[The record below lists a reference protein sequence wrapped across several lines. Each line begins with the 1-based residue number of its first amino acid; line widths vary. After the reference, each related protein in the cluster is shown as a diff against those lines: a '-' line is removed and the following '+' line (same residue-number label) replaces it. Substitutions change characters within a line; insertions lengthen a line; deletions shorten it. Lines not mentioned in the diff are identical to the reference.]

1 MTDEISRRNATLRA
15 IVTGGTQ
22 GVGFAIA
29 RRLACEGSPALV
41 IAGRDA
47 TRGAA
52 AAMALSELGTQC
64 RFVRADV
71 SVADDCYRLVDVA
84 LAEFGSI
91 NGLVNAAGTAERSTL
106 LNTSL
111 DQWDAHFNTN
121 ARGPFL
127 LMQRLVANLV
137 DTGQSGSIV
146 NIVSMAAHCGG
157 PMVTPY
163 SGSKA
168 ALANLTKNVANAFA
182 RKHIRC
188 NGILA
193 GWMDTPGDDAIQRK
207 LHGHGDGWQ
216 ESVAESLPMG
226 RLARP
231 EELAGLAAYLLSPDS
246 GVMTGALID
255 YDQNVL
261 GA

>member
-1 MTDEISRRNATLRA
+1 MTDVISRRNSTVRA

-29 RRLACEGSPALV
+29 QRLACEGAPALV

-64 RFVRADV
+64 RFVRTDV

-91 NGLVNAAGTAERSTL
+91 NGLINAAGTAERSTL

-127 LMQRLVANLV
+127 LMQRLVAHLV
-137 DTGQSGSIV
+137 TSGQSGSIV

-163 SGSKA
+163 SSSKA

-182 RKHIRC
+182 RNHIRC

-207 LHGHGDGWQ
+207 FHGHGDGWQ
-216 ESVAESLPMG
+216 ESVAGSLPMS

-231 EELAGLAAYLLSPDS
+231 AELAGLAAYLLSPDS